1 MDVSSQSSRESET
14 GGKTAPRRAAVAF
27 VLITVLLDMIALGI
41 VIPVFPSLI
50 VSFTGGDTPRAAQ
63 LFGLFGTVWA
73 LMQFLFSPMAGALS
87 DRFGR
92 RPVVLISNFG
102 LGTSYL
108 MMAMAPNLTWLF
120 IARVISGVTASSIS
134 AASAYIADVTPPE
147 KRASAFGMIG
157 VTFGLGFVLGPAL
170 GGVLGG
176 IDLRLPFWVAAGLSI
191 ANAIYG
197 VFVLPESLA
206 PEKRRAVAW
215 KRANPVGS
223 LILLRSHPE
232 LTGLAM
238 VHFLYTLA
246 HNVLPTVFVL
256 YAGYR
261 YGWNETTVGL
271 TLAGSGL
278 AMMLVQGVLVKPTV
292 ARFGERRVLV
302 MGLACA
308 VVGFI
313 IYGAAPRGELFWVG
327 IPILALWGL
336 YGPSSQGLMTRRVTP
351 SEQGELQGALSSIM
365 GITGMIGPGLF
376 TLIFAHFIAT
386 GRSFIIPGAPFFLAA
401 LLVLAAIAL
410 AWRVTRPGIAPASP

>member
-1 MDVSSQSSRESET
+1 MESP
-14 GGKTAPRRAAVAF
+14 PRRAAVAF
-27 VLITVLLDMIALGI
+27 IMITVLLDMIALGI
-41 VIPVFPSLI
+41 VIPVFPALI

-73 LMQFLFSPMAGALS
+73 LMQFLFSPLAGALS
-87 DRFGR
+87 DRLGR

-102 LGTSYL
+102 LGISYL
-108 MMAMAPNLTWLF
+108 MMALAPNLTWLF
-120 IARVISGVTASSIS
+120 ISRIISGITASSIS

-147 KRASAFGMIG
+147 KRASAFGLIG

-170 GGVLGG
+170 GGILGG
-176 IDLRLPFWVAAGLSI
+176 IDLRLPFWVAGGLSI

-206 PEKRRAVAW
+206 PEKRRAVVW

-232 LTGLAM
+232 LTGMAM

-261 YGWNETTVGL
+261 YGWNEVTVGL
-271 TLAGSGL
+271 TMAGSGVM
-278 AMMLVQGVLVKPTV
+278 MMLVQGVLVKPTV
-292 ARFGERRVLV
+292 ARFGERRALV
-302 MGLACA
+302 FGLGCA

-313 IYGAAPRGELFWVG
+313 IYGLAPRGEIFWLG
-327 IPILALWGL
+327 IPILAIWGL
-336 YGPSSQGLMTRRVTP
+336 YGPASQGLMTRRVSP

-386 GRSFIIPGAPFFLAA
+386 GRSFTVPGAPFFMASFLVLAA
-401 LLVLAAIAL
+401 LLL
-410 AWRVTRPGIAPASP
+410 AWRVTRPGSSPSATP

>member
-1 MDVSSQSSRESET
+1 M
-14 GGKTAPRRAAVAF
+14 
-27 VLITVLLDMIALGI
+27 ITVLLDMIALGI
-41 VIPVFPSLI
+41 VIPVFPALI

-73 LMQFLFSPMAGALS
+73 LMQFLFSPLAGALS
-87 DRFGR
+87 DRLGR

-102 LGTSYL
+102 LGISYL
-108 MMAMAPNLTWLF
+108 MMALAPNLVWLF
-120 IARVISGVTASSIS
+120 ISRIISGITASSIS

-147 KRASAFGMIG
+147 KRASAFGLIG

-170 GGVLGG
+170 GGILGG
-176 IDLRLPFWVAAGLSI
+176 IDLRLPFWVAGGLSL

-206 PEKRRAVAW
+206 PEKRRAVVW

-232 LTGLAM
+232 LTGMAM

-261 YGWNETTVGL
+261 YGWNEVTVGL
-271 TLAGSGL
+271 TMAGSGVM
-278 AMMLVQGVLVKPTV
+278 MMLVQGVLVKPAV
-292 ARFGERRVLV
+292 ARFGERRALV
-302 MGLACA
+302 FGLSCA
-308 VVGFI
+308 VVGFV
-313 IYGAAPRGELFWVG
+313 IYGLAPRGEIFWLG
-327 IPILALWGL
+327 IPILAIWGL
-336 YGPSSQGLMTRRVTP
+336 YGPASQGLMTRRVTA

-376 TLIFAHFIAT
+376 TLTFAYFIAE
-386 GRSFIIPGAPFFLAA
+386 GRSFVIPGAPFFMAAFLVLAA
-401 LLVLAAIAL
+401 LLL
-410 AWRVTRPGIAPASP
+410 AWRVTRPTVASVTP

>member
-1 MDVSSQSSRESET
+1 MDVSSLET
-14 GGKTAPRRAAVAF
+14 AETPARAPPRRAAVAF
-27 VLITVLLDMIALGI
+27 ILITVLLDMIALGI
-41 VIPVFPSLI
+41 VIPVLPSLI

-63 LFGLFGTVWA
+63 LFGLFGTIWA
-73 LMQFLFSPMAGALS
+73 LMQFLFSPLSGALS
-87 DRFGR
+87 DRLGR

-108 MMAMAPNLTWLF
+108 LMAVAPNLGWLF
-120 IARVISGVTASSIS
+120 VSRVISGITASSIS

-147 KRASAFGMIG
+147 KRASAFGSIG

-176 IDLRLPFWVAAGLSI
+176 IDLRLPFWVAGGLSV

-206 PEKRRAVAW
+206 PEKRRAVDW

-246 HNVLPTVFVL
+246 QNVLPTVFVL

-261 YGWNETTVGL
+261 YGWNETTIGL
-271 TLAGSGL
+271 TMAGSGL
-278 AMMLVQGVLVKPTV
+278 SMMLVQGALVKPAV
-292 ARFGERRVLV
+292 ARFGERRALV
-302 MGLACA
+302 IGLACA
-308 VVGFI
+308 VVGFA
-313 IYGAAPRGELFWVG
+313 IYGFAPTGEIFWLG
-327 IPILALWGL
+327 IPVLAIWGL

-351 SEQGELQGALSSIM
+351 SEQGQLQGALSSIM

-376 TLIFAHFIAT
+376 TLIFAHFIAA
-386 GRSFIIPGAPFFLAA
+386 GRDTLIPGAPFFMAA
-401 LLVLAAIAL
+401 LLVLAASLL
-410 AWRVTRPGIAPASP
+410 AWRVTRPQDRRPAN